1 MFSRLKI
8 FHRLALL
15 SGLAMVALIGV
26 VLLLLGVVRE
36 QMIEDRAQLMQA
48 QLDSVVTLLDG
59 FRAQVRAGD
68 MSETEAQSEAIRLL
82 NQLRYLQDEYVFTL
96 DSRSLRV
103 LQHPS
108 AEIMGSDGRQILDT
122 EGTAVMVGI
131 ERAVEAG
138 NGRGRFNY
146 LWPKVGEAQPQP
158 KLSLGVAYR
167 PWNWTL
173 VTGMYTHDID
183 KRYFQLQRWVL
194 LGAAGVLVVLGLLSW
209 RIGSQISGPVARVT
223 QFTLGVSDDLDL
235 KQRLPTQP
243 SWEVN
248 QIAQS
253 LHSLLDSTRSVILD
267 VRDQSD
273 VLNATSEELSQSIS
287 TTRGEIQQQ
296 LSAIDSIA
304 AAIEEMTATFDD
316 VARNTEKTSDLASG
330 VRQNAESGQQTL
342 DTTREVTDRLV
353 SEVGEAAEVIRSL
366 AIEMRS
372 IDEIVEV
379 ITGVADQTNLLA
391 LNAAIEA
398 ARAGE
403 QGRGFAVV
411 ADEVR
416 TLASK
421 TQESTEAIRG
431 KIEQLQQRAE
441 QAYQVM
447 DDSRS
452 YASRTTEQMAE
463 VTESFGQ
470 IRQALDE
477 LSDQTQQIAAATT
490 QQSAVIQNINSNVV
504 QISEQTLSTEEQAK
518 AIEMSSQELASVANE
533 LSQRASRF
541 QV

>member
-8 FHRLALL
+8 FHRLSLL
-15 SGLAMVALIGV
+15 TGLALVALIIV
-26 VLLLLGVVRE
+26 VLSLLNVVRE
-36 QMIEDRAQLMQA
+36 QMLEDRTQLMQA
-48 QLDSVVTLLDG
+48 QLDSAISLLDG
-59 FRAQVRAGD
+59 LRAQARTGE
-68 MSETEAQSEAIRLL
+68 MSEAQAQSDAIELL
-82 NQLRYLQDEYVFTL
+82 NQLRYLGDEYVFTVN
-96 DSRSLRV
+96 SRTLRV

-108 AEIMGSDGRQILDT
+108 PEVMGSDGRNIVDT

-138 NGRGRFNY
+138 NGRGSFNY
-146 LWPKVGEAQPQP
+146 LWPKVGEEQPQP
-158 KLSLGVAYR
+158 KLSLGVAYQ

-183 KRYFQLQRWVL
+183 ARYFQLRRWVL
-194 LGAAGVLVVLGLLSW
+194 AGAAVILVVLALLSW
-209 RIGSQISGPVARVT
+209 RIGSQISRPVAKVT

-235 KQRLPTQP
+235 NRRLPTQP

-248 QIAQS
+248 QIAES

-267 VRDQSD
+267 VRDQSE

-287 TTRGEIQQQ
+287 STRGQIQEQ

-304 AAIEEMTATFDD
+304 TAIEEMTATFDD
-316 VARNTEKTSDLASG
+316 VARNTEKTSELAIG
-330 VRQNAESGQQTL
+330 VRQHAQSGQQTL

-366 AIEMRS
+366 AEEMSS

-379 ITGVADQTNLLA
+379 ITGIADQTNLLA

-416 TLASK
+416 TLANK
-421 TQESTEAIRG
+421 TQASTEAIRE
-431 KIEQLQQRAE
+431 KIEHLQQRAE
-441 QAYQVM
+441 QAYRVM
-447 DDSRS
+447 EESRD
-452 YASRTTEQMAE
+452 YASRTTDQMSE

-470 IRQALDE
+470 IRQALDD

-490 QQSAVIQNINSNVV
+490 QQSAVIQDINGNVG
-504 QISEQTLSTEEQAK
+504 QINEQTLSTEEQAK
-518 AIEMSSQELASVANE
+518 AIEMSSQELAAVANE
-533 LSQRASRF
+533 LLQRAARF